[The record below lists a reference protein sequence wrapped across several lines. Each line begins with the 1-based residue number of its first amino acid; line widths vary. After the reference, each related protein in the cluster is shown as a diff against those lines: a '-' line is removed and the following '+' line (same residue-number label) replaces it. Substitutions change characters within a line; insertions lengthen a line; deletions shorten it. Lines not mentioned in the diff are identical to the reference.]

1 MNRLATQPTSFS
13 TIEAVLDEFRT
24 RLRLDGT
31 DVNVVS
37 VEAGV
42 LRLRMT
48 GRPSS
53 CPMALALLQSCLESA
68 VRERI
73 PGVSKVQLER

>member
-1 MNRLATQPTSFS
+1 MNRLARQPDAYPL
-13 TIEAVLDEFRT
+13 IEAVLDEFRP
-24 RLRLDGT
+24 RLRIDGT
-31 DVNVVS
+31 DLDVVA
-37 VEAGV
+37 VEDGL

-68 VRERI
+68 VRQRV
-73 PGVSKVQLER
+73 PGVAKVQLEK